1 MAKLYMI
8 VLQNVFCLKQQGL
21 RAMIM
26 DDMRSLFEAIG
37 DSAVLLDKAGRI
49 VDWNQGATALFG
61 YSKKE
66 VIGRSLN
73 LIYQQNHPFPRI
85 IQEIISSQKKWSL
98 ETGFYR
104 KNSTSGICK
113 TTVSLLHT
121 LQSNKLFALVTHQ
134 SITSYK
140 ETENNLQS
148 TQQKLTNDLNEC
160 LELFYLNNSL
170 LTKSLTAAEQLEKK
184 WRESELRFHLLA
196 ENATDIISRHTPSG
210 HYLYVS
216 PSCKTL
222 LGYSPEE
229 LIGHNA
235 NKFVHHDDLSKLRKA
250 YNRRKE
256 ASSYNMLTYRIRRK
270 DGEYRWFESNIRI
283 IRDESSHIIHEI
295 QSASHDVTDY
305 IMDKKAR
312 LRGQQLAHV
321 FRLSTMEE
329 MASGMAHE
337 ISQPLAAVVNYTQ
350 GCVRYLQKESHDPTQ
365 LVEIMNKAVLQAE
378 RAGEVIHRLKNF
390 FCKGQ
395 LVKTPCKINRLIRET
410 VTLSRN
416 ELNRTKTK
424 IEFDLQ
430 KDLRFISAD
439 RIQIQQVMLNLI
451 QNAMEAMNEIDFRQR
466 KIHIQ
471 TRTLAQ
477 KSIEITVSDT
487 GPGFSK
493 EMAHKVFEPFFTTK
507 ANGRGMGLAICRSI
521 IEAHGGQF
529 TIHPNTNNHSWIRF
543 ILPYQ

>member
-1 MAKLYMI
+1 MI
-8 VLQNVFCLKQQGL
+8 T
-21 RAMIM
+21 
-26 DDMRSLFEAIG
+26 DDTRPLFEAIA

-49 VDWNQGATALFG
+49 VDWNQGAITLFG

-73 LIYQQNHPFPRI
+73 LIYQQSHPFPKI
-85 IQEIISSQKKWSL
+85 IQDILSTRKKWIS

-104 KNSTSGICK
+104 KNSTRGVCK
-113 TTVSLLHT
+113 TIVNLFTHP
-121 LQSNKLFALVTHQ
+121 QNGKIFALVTHHN
-134 SITSYK
+134 ITIYK
-140 ETENNLQS
+140 NTAEEQNKIQETMINN
-148 TQQKLTNDLNEC
+148 LNEC

-170 LTKSLTAAEQLEKK
+170 LVKSLAAAELLEKK

-196 ENATDIISRHTPSG
+196 ENARDIISRHTPSG

-216 PSCKTL
+216 PSCQTL
-222 LGYSPEE
+222 LGFLPDE
-229 LIGHNA
+229 LIGKNA
-235 NKFVHHDDLSKLRKA
+235 NKFVHYDDLGKFKRA
-250 YNRRKE
+250 FNRRPN
-256 ASSYNMLTYRIRRK
+256 YQILTYRIRRK

-283 IRDESSHIIHEI
+283 IRDETTDIIQEI
-295 QSASHDVTDY
+295 QSASRDVTDH
-305 IMDKKAR
+305 ILDKKAR

-350 GCVRYLQKESHDPTQ
+350 GCVRYLQNDTHDPAQ
-365 LVEIMNKAVLQAE
+365 LAEIMNKAVAQAE

-395 LVKTPCKINRLIRET
+395 LIKTSCKINSLIREA
-410 VTLSRN
+410 VGLIRN

-424 IEFDLQ
+424 IEFDLAKNIQ
-430 KDLRFISAD
+430 LISAD
-439 RIQIQQVMLNLI
+439 RIQLQQVILNLV
-451 QNAMEAMNEIDFRQR
+451 QNAMEAMHDINPRQR

-471 TRTLAQ
+471 TKTLNQ
-477 KSIEITVSDT
+477 KSIEVTVSDT
-487 GPGFSK
+487 GYGFTK
-493 EMAHKVFEPFFTTK
+493 EMVHKVFEPFFTTK

-521 IEAHGGQF
+521 VEAHGGLF
-529 TIHPNTNNHSWIRF
+529 TIHPNTNSHSWIRF
-543 ILPYQ
+543 VLPLN